1 VSKLNDII
9 KGMAS
14 KQVGRIKVLDASLVD
29 DDSPESQEFLAA
41 LQGETRALKEEE
53 VVKGV
58 VVEIRGKDVIVDIG
72 YKGSGTINLDEFSSP
87 DGAAGVQIG
96 DVVEVLVEHLE
107 DHRGN
112 VRLSRDRAEKMKI
125 WDEVEKAYRANLTVH
140 GVVLEKV
147 KGGLAVD
154 IGIRAFLPGSQVDT
168 KPIRNLDPYLGKS
181 FDMKVIKVNRR
192 RGNIVLSRKLFM
204 ETINASLKEET
215 LAGLEEGKLVEGQ
228 VKNITEYGAFI
239 DLGGV
244 DGLLH
249 ITDMSWG
256 RLNHPGEMF
265 QVGDKVE
272 VAVLKYDRGSER
284 VSLGYKQKFPD
295 PWLSVEERFPINSMV
310 KGKVVSITDYG
321 AFVEMEPGVEGLVH
335 VSEMSWTKKIKTAKG
350 MVNLGDVVEAQVLQI
365 DTGNRR
371 ISLGM
376 KQVTPN
382 PWLAV
387 AEKFQPGQIVTG
399 TVRNLTEFGA
409 FIEIED
415 GVDGLVHVSD
425 FSWTKKIKHPSE
437 IVKKG
442 DTLTAKVLNLDP
454 VSQRMSLGIKQM
466 EPNIWEIFFENH
478 HVGDAITGKIA
489 RVADFGVFVDL
500 GEGIEGLVH
509 VSELSRKRIE
519 DISKDFSIGQEISMK
534 IVKLDPTEH
543 RIGLSVK
550 QFEIDQEQGD
560 VEAAKVS
567 AQPFKKATLADA
579 FAKAEREDKGDSESD
594 AQTESETGTENVVAK
609 GESDAGAN
617 GESPESPGDTENKEE

>member
-1 VSKLNDII
+1 MSKLNNLI

-29 DDSPESQEFLAA
+29 DDSPESQEFLTA
-41 LQGETRALKEEE
+41 LQGETRALKEDE

-72 YKGSGTINLDEFSSP
+72 YKGSGTINLDEFQSQDS
-87 DGAAGVQIG
+87 AAGIQVG

-107 DHRGN
+107 DARGN

-125 WDEVEKAYRANLTVH
+125 WDEVEKAFRANLTVH

-154 IGIRAFLPGSQVDT
+154 IGIRAFLPGSQVDS
-168 KPIRNLDPYLGKS
+168 KPVRNLDPYLGKS

-204 ETINASLKEET
+204 ETINATLKEET
-215 LAGLEEGKLVEGQ
+215 LSGLEEGKLVEGQ

-256 RLNHPGEMF
+256 RLNHPAEMF
-265 QVGDKVE
+265 HVGDKIE
-272 VAVLKYDRGSER
+272 VAVLKYDRDSER

-295 PWLSVEERFPINSMV
+295 PWLTVEERFPLNSMV

-321 AFVEMEPGVEGLVH
+321 AFVELEPGVEGLVH
-335 VSEMSWTKKIKTAKG
+335 VSEMSWTKKVKSAKG
-350 MVNLGDVVEAQVLQI
+350 MVNMGDVVEAQILQI
-365 DTGNRR
+365 DTENRR

-382 PWLAV
+382 PWMSV
-387 AEKFQPGQIVTG
+387 TEKYQPGQIVTG
-399 TVRNLTEFGA
+399 TVRNITEFGA
-409 FIEIED
+409 FIELEEGI
-415 GVDGLVHVSD
+415 DGLIHVSD

-437 IVKKG
+437 IIKKG

-454 VSQRMSLGIKQM
+454 LSQRMSLGVKQM
-466 EPNIWEIFFENH
+466 EPNVWEIFFEKH
-478 HVGDAITGKIA
+478 QVGDPIVGKVA
-489 RVADFGVFVDL
+489 RLTDFGAFVDL
-500 GEGIEGLVH
+500 GDGIEGLVH

-519 DISKDFSIGQEISMK
+519 DVNKEFTIGQELTMK
-534 IVKLDPTEH
+534 IVKLDPSEH

-550 QFEIDQEQGD
+550 QLELDQEQSD
-560 VEAAKVS
+560 VDAAK
-567 AQPFKKATLADA
+567 AAGQPFQKATLADA
-579 FAKAEREDKGDSESD
+579 FARAEREE
-594 AQTESETGTENVVAK
+594 
-609 GESDAGAN
+609 
-617 GESPESPGDTENKEE
+617 

>member
-1 VSKLNDII
+1 MSKLNDLI

-14 KQVGRIKVLDASLVD
+14 KQVGRIKVFDASLVD
-29 DDSPESQEFLAA
+29 DDSPEAQEFLTA
-41 LQGETRALKEEE
+41 LRGETRALKEEE

-72 YKGSGTINLDEFSSP
+72 YKGSGTINLDEFIGP
-87 DGAAGVQIG
+87 DGATGVQVG

-295 PWLSVEERFPINSMV
+295 PWLTVEERFPINSMV

-350 MVNLGDVVEAQVLQI
+350 MVNLGDVVEAQILQI
-365 DTGNRR
+365 DTANRR

-409 FIEIED
+409 FIEIEE

-478 HVGDAITGKIA
+478 HVGDTITGKIA

-500 GEGIEGLVH
+500 GEGVEGLVH
-509 VSELSRKRIE
+509 VSELSRKRME
-519 DISKDFSIGQEISMK
+519 DISKEFSIGQDLTMK

-560 VEAAKVS
+560 VETAKVS

-579 FAKAEREDKGDSESD
+579 FAKAEREDKGEEAAENGSQANAD
-594 AQTESETGTENVVAK
+594 AS
-609 GESDAGAN
+609 GEGHEVSRD
-617 GESPESPGDTENKEE
+617 EENKE

>member
-1 VSKLNDII
+1 MSKLSSLI
-9 KGMAS
+9 KGKAS
-14 KQVGRIKVLDASLVD
+14 QQMGGITVLDASLIGD
-29 DDSPESQEFLAA
+29 ESPESLEFIAG
-41 LQGETRALKEEE
+41 LQGETRALREEQ
-53 VVKGV
+53 VVRGV

-72 YKGSGTINLDEFSSP
+72 YKGSGTVNIDEFNNP
-87 DGAAGVQIG
+87 DGTQGVQVG
-96 DVVEVLVEHLE
+96 EVVEVLVEHLE
-107 DHRGN
+107 DANGN

-125 WDEVEKAYRANLTVH
+125 WDEVEKAFKANLTVH

-168 KPIRNLDPYLGKS
+168 KPVRNLDPFLGKS

-192 RGNIVLSRKLFM
+192 RGNIVLSRKLFL

-256 RLNHPGEMF
+256 RLNHPSEMF

-272 VAVLKYDRGSER
+272 VAILKYDKDTER

-295 PWLSVEERFPINSMV
+295 PWLTVEERFPVQATV

-321 AFVEMEPGVEGLVH
+321 AFVELEPGVEGLVH
-335 VSEMSWTKKIKTAKG
+335 VSEMSWTKKVKSAKG
-350 MVNLGDVVEAQVLQI
+350 MVNLGDQVEAIILAV
-365 DTGNRR
+365 DTDNRR

-376 KQVTPN
+376 KQITPN
-382 PWLAV
+382 PWMAI
-387 AEKFQPGQIVTG
+387 AEKYVPGQIVTG
-399 TVRNLTEFGA
+399 TVRNITEFGA
-409 FIEIED
+409 FVELEEGI
-415 GVDGLVHVSD
+415 DGLIHVSD
-425 FSWTKKIKHPSE
+425 FSWTKKIKHPGE

-442 DTLTAKVLNLDP
+442 DSVTAKVLSLDP
-454 VSQRMSLGIKQM
+454 LQQRMSLGVKHM
-466 EPNIWEIFFENH
+466 EPNVWEIFFEQH
-478 HVGDAITGKIA
+478 HVGAVIVGKIA
-489 RVADFGVFVDL
+489 RITDFGAFVDL
-500 GEGIEGLVH
+500 GDGIEGLVH
-509 VSELSRKRIE
+509 VSEIARKRVE
-519 DISKDFSIGQEISMK
+519 DIQKEFVVGQDLTMK

-550 QFEIDQEQGD
+550 QCEMDAERGEID
-560 VEAAKVS
+560 EAKAKME
-567 AQPFKKATLADA
+567 PFKKATLADA
-579 FAKAEREDKGDSESD
+579 FAKAERE
-594 AQTESETGTENVVAK
+594 
-609 GESDAGAN
+609 
-617 GESPESPGDTENKEE
+617 P

>member
-1 VSKLNDII
+1 MSKLSSLI
-9 KGMAS
+9 KGKAT
-14 KQVGRIKVLDASLVD
+14 KQMGGITVLDASLIGD
-29 DDSPESQEFLAA
+29 ESPDSLEFIAG
-41 LQGETRALKEEE
+41 LQGETRALREEQ
-53 VVKGV
+53 VVRGV

-72 YKGSGTINLDEFSSP
+72 YKGSGTVNLDEFNNP
-87 DGAAGVQIG
+87 DGTQGVQVG
-96 DVVEVLVEHLE
+96 EVVEVLVEHLE
-107 DHRGN
+107 DVNGN

-125 WDEVEKAYRANLTVH
+125 WDEVEKAFKANLTVH

-168 KPIRNLDPYLGKS
+168 KPVRNLDPYLGKS

-192 RGNIVLSRKLFM
+192 RGNIVLSRKLFL

-256 RLNHPGEMF
+256 RLNHPSEMF

-272 VAVLKYDRGSER
+272 VAILKYDKDTER
-284 VSLGYKQKFPD
+284 VSLGYKQKFAD
-295 PWLSVEERFPINSMV
+295 PWLTVEERFPVQATV

-321 AFVEMEPGVEGLVH
+321 AFVELEPGVEGLVH
-335 VSEMSWTKKIKTAKG
+335 VSEMSWTKKVKSAKG
-350 MVNLGDVVEAQVLQI
+350 MVNLGDQVEAIILAV
-365 DTGNRR
+365 DTENRR

-376 KQVTPN
+376 KQITPN
-382 PWLAV
+382 PWMAV
-387 AEKFQPGQIVTG
+387 AEKYVPGQIVTG
-399 TVRNLTEFGA
+399 TVRNITEFGA
-409 FIEIED
+409 FIELEEGI
-415 GVDGLVHVSD
+415 DGLIHVSD
-425 FSWTKKIKHPSE
+425 FSWTKKIKHPGE

-442 DTLTAKVLNLDP
+442 DLVTAKVLNLDP
-454 VSQRMSLGIKQM
+454 LQQRMSLGVKHM
-466 EPNIWEIFFENH
+466 EPNVWEIFFEQH
-478 HVGDAITGKIA
+478 HVGAVITGKIA
-489 RVADFGVFVDL
+489 RITDFGAFVDL

-509 VSELSRKRIE
+509 VSEIARKRVE
-519 DISKDFSIGQEISMK
+519 DIQKEFAVGQDLTMK

-550 QFEIDQEQGD
+550 QHEMD
-560 VEAAKVS
+560 VEKGDYDEARAK
-567 AQPFKKATLADA
+567 AEPFKKATLADA
-579 FAKAEREDKGDSESD
+579 FAKAEREE
-594 AQTESETGTENVVAK
+594 
-609 GESDAGAN
+609 
-617 GESPESPGDTENKEE
+617 

>member
-1 VSKLNDII
+1 MSKLNNLI

-29 DDSPESQEFLAA
+29 DDSPESQEFLTA
-41 LQGETRALKEEE
+41 LQGETRALKEDE

-72 YKGSGTINLDEFSSP
+72 YKGSGTINLDEFQSQDS
-87 DGAAGVQIG
+87 AAGIQVG

-107 DHRGN
+107 DARGN

-125 WDEVEKAYRANLTVH
+125 WDEVEKAFRANLTVH

-154 IGIRAFLPGSQVDT
+154 IGIRAFLPGSQVDS
-168 KPIRNLDPYLGKS
+168 KPVRNLDQYLGKS

-204 ETINASLKEET
+204 ETINATLKEET
-215 LAGLEEGKLVEGQ
+215 LSGLEEGKLVEGQ

-256 RLNHPGEMF
+256 RLNHPAEMF
-265 QVGDKVE
+265 HVGDKIE
-272 VAVLKYDRGSER
+272 VAVLKYDRDSER

-295 PWLSVEERFPINSMV
+295 PWLTVEERFPLNSMV

-321 AFVEMEPGVEGLVH
+321 AFVELEPGVEGLVH
-335 VSEMSWTKKIKTAKG
+335 VSEMSWTKKVKSAKG
-350 MVNLGDVVEAQVLQI
+350 MVNMGDVVEAQILQI
-365 DTGNRR
+365 DTENRR

-382 PWLAV
+382 PWMSV
-387 AEKFQPGQIVTG
+387 TEKYQPGQIVTG
-399 TVRNLTEFGA
+399 TVRNITEFGA
-409 FIEIED
+409 FIELEEGI
-415 GVDGLVHVSD
+415 DGLIHVSD

-437 IVKKG
+437 IIKKG

-454 VSQRMSLGIKQM
+454 LSQRMSLGVKQM
-466 EPNIWEIFFENH
+466 EPNVWEIFFEKH
-478 HVGDAITGKIA
+478 QVGDPIVGKVA
-489 RVADFGVFVDL
+489 RLTDFGAFVDL
-500 GEGIEGLVH
+500 GDGIEGLVH

-519 DISKDFSIGQEISMK
+519 DVNKEFTIGQELTMK
-534 IVKLDPTEH
+534 IVKLDPSEH

-550 QFEIDQEQGD
+550 QLELDQEQSD
-560 VEAAKVS
+560 VDAAK
-567 AQPFKKATLADA
+567 AAGQPFQKATLADA
-579 FAKAEREDKGDSESD
+579 FARAEREE
-594 AQTESETGTENVVAK
+594 
-609 GESDAGAN
+609 
-617 GESPESPGDTENKEE
+617 

>member
-1 VSKLNDII
+1 MSKLNDLI

-14 KQVGRIKVLDASLVD
+14 KQVGRIKVRDASLVD
-29 DDSPESQEFLAA
+29 DDSPEGQEFFAA
-41 LQGETRALKEEE
+41 LQGETRALREEE

-72 YKGSGTINLDEFSSP
+72 YKGSGTINLDEFTIP
-87 DGAAGVQIG
+87 DGSTGVQVG

-112 VRLSRDRAEKMKI
+112 VRLSRERAEKMKI
-125 WDEVEKAYRANLTVH
+125 WDEVEKAFRANLTVH

-204 ETINASLKEET
+204 ETVNANLKEET
-215 LAGLEEGKLVEGQ
+215 LSGLEDGKLVEGQ

-256 RLNHPGEMF
+256 RLNHPAEMF
-265 QVGDKVE
+265 QVGDKIE
-272 VAVLKYDRGSER
+272 VAVLKYDRDSER

-295 PWLSVEERFPINSMV
+295 PWLTVEERFPLNSMV
-310 KGKVVSITDYG
+310 EGKVVSITDYG
-321 AFVEMEPGVEGLVH
+321 AFIEMEPGVEGLVH
-335 VSEMSWTKKIKTAKG
+335 VSEMSWTKKVKSAKG
-350 MVNLGDVVEAQVLQI
+350 MVNLGDFVEAQVLQI
-365 DTGNRR
+365 DTENRR

-387 AEKFQPGQIVTG
+387 AEKYQPGQIVTG
-399 TVRNLTEFGA
+399 TVRNITEFGA
-409 FIEIED
+409 FIEIEE
-415 GVDGLVHVSD
+415 GVDGLIHVTD

-442 DTLTAKVLNLDP
+442 DAITAKVLNLDP
-454 VSQRMSLGIKQM
+454 VSQRMSLGVKQM
-466 EPNIWEIFFENH
+466 EPNVWELFFEKH
-478 HVGDAITGKIA
+478 QVGDGIVGKIA
-489 RVADFGVFVDL
+489 RVADFGAFVDL
-500 GEGIEGLVH
+500 GDGIEGLVH
-509 VSELSRKRIE
+509 VSELGRKRIE
-519 DISKDFSIGQEISMK
+519 DITKEFTVGQELTMK
-534 IVKLDPTEH
+534 IVKLDPTDH

-550 QFEIDQEQGD
+550 QHELDQEQSE
-560 VEAAKVS
+560 VEEAKAS
-567 AQPFKKATLADA
+567 GQPFVKATLADA
-579 FAKAEREDKGDSESD
+579 FAKAEREE
-594 AQTESETGTENVVAK
+594 
-609 GESDAGAN
+609 
-617 GESPESPGDTENKEE
+617 

>member
-1 VSKLNDII
+1 MSKLNNLI
-9 KGMAS
+9 KGIAS

-41 LQGETRALKEEE
+41 LQGETRALREEE
-53 VVKGV
+53 VVKGH

-72 YKGSGTINLDEFSSP
+72 YKGSGTINLDEFHNP
-87 DGAAGVQIG
+87 DGSSGVQVG
-96 DVVEVLVEHLE
+96 DMVEVLVEHLE
-107 DHRGN
+107 DSRGN

-125 WDEVEKAYRANLTVH
+125 WDEVEKAFRANLTVH

-168 KPIRNLDPYLGKS
+168 KPVRNLDPYLGKS

-215 LAGLEEGKLVEGQ
+215 LSGLEDGKLVEGQ

-256 RLNHPGEMF
+256 RLNHPAEMF
-265 QVGDKVE
+265 QVGDKIE
-272 VAVLKYDRGSER
+272 VAVLRYDRDSER

-295 PWLSVEERFPINSMV
+295 PWLTVEERYPLNSMV

-335 VSEMSWTKKIKTAKG
+335 VSEMSWTKKVKSAKG
-350 MVNLGDVVEAQVLQI
+350 MVNLGDFVEAQILQI
-365 DTGNRR
+365 DTESRR

-387 AEKFQPGQIVTG
+387 AEKYQPGQIVTG
-399 TVRNLTEFGA
+399 TVRNITEFGA
-409 FIEIED
+409 FIEMEE
-415 GVDGLVHVSD
+415 GVDGLIHVSD
-425 FSWTKKIKHPSE
+425 FSWTKKIKSPGE

-442 DTLTAKVLNLDP
+442 DSITAKVLNLDP
-454 VSQRMSLGIKQM
+454 VSQRMSLGVKQM
-466 EPNIWEIFFENH
+466 EPNVWEIFFEKH
-478 HVGDAITGKIA
+478 HVADSIVGKIA
-489 RVADFGVFVDL
+489 RVTDFGAFVDL
-500 GEGIEGLVH
+500 GDGIEGLVH
-509 VSELSRKRIE
+509 VSELGRKRVE
-519 DISKDFSIGQEISMK
+519 DISKEFAVGQELTMK

-550 QFEIDQEQGD
+550 QLEIDQEQGE
-560 VEAAKVS
+560 VEAAK
-567 AQPFKKATLADA
+567 AAGQPFQKATLADA
-579 FAKAEREDKGDSESD
+579 FAKAEREDE
-594 AQTESETGTENVVAK
+594 
-609 GESDAGAN
+609 
-617 GESPESPGDTENKEE
+617 

>member
-1 VSKLNDII
+1 MSKINDLI

-14 KQVGRIKVLDASLVD
+14 KQIGRIKVLDASLVD
-29 DDSPESQEFLAA
+29 DSSPESQEFLTA
-41 LQGETRALKEEE
+41 LQGETRALREEE

-72 YKGSGTINLDEFSSP
+72 YKGSGTINLDEFITPEGSV
-87 DGAAGVQIG
+87 GLKVG

-107 DHRGN
+107 DARGN

-125 WDEVEKAYRANLTVH
+125 WDEVEKAFRANLTVH

-168 KPIRNLDPYLGKS
+168 KPVRNLDPYLGKS

-192 RGNIVLSRKLFM
+192 RGNIVLSRKLFL
-204 ETINASLKEET
+204 ETVNANLKEET
-215 LAGLEEGKLVEGQ
+215 LSGLEEGKLVEGQ

-256 RLNHPGEMF
+256 RLNHPNEIF
-265 QVGDKVE
+265 QVGDKIE
-272 VAVLKYDRGSER
+272 VAVLKYDRDSER

-295 PWLSVEERFPINSMV
+295 PWLTVNERFPINSMV

-321 AFVEMEPGVEGLVH
+321 AFVELEPGIEGLVH
-335 VSEMSWTKKIKTAKG
+335 VSEMSWTKKVKSAKG
-350 MVNLGDVVEAQVLQI
+350 MVNLGDVVEAQILQI
-365 DTGNRR
+365 DTENRR

-382 PWLAV
+382 PWVAV
-387 AEKFQPGQIVTG
+387 AEKYQVGQVVTG
-399 TVRNLTEFGA
+399 TVRNITEFGA
-409 FIEIED
+409 FIELEEGI
-415 GVDGLVHVSD
+415 DGLVHVSD

-437 IVKKG
+437 IIKKG
-442 DTLTAKVLNLDP
+442 DSVTAKVLNLDP
-454 VSQRMSLGIKQM
+454 ISQRMSLGVKQM
-466 EPNIWEIFFENH
+466 EPNIWDVFFENRN
-478 HVGDAITGKIA
+478 VGDTIVGKII
-489 RVADFGVFVDL
+489 RLTDFGAFVDL
-500 GEGIEGLVH
+500 GDGIEGLVH

-519 DISKDFSIGQEISMK
+519 DINKEFTLGQDLTMK
-534 IVKLDPTEH
+534 VIKLDPSEH

-550 QFEIDQEQGD
+550 QYELDLEQGE
-560 VEAAKVS
+560 VENAKAAG
-567 AQPFKKATLADA
+567 QPFKKATLADV
-579 FAKAEREDKGDSESD
+579 FAKAEREE
-594 AQTESETGTENVVAK
+594 
-609 GESDAGAN
+609 
-617 GESPESPGDTENKEE
+617 

>member
-1 VSKLNDII
+1 MSKLYDLI
-9 KGMAS
+9 KGKAS

-29 DDSPESQEFLAA
+29 DDSPEGQEFLSS
-41 LQGETRALKEEE
+41 LQGETRALKEDE

-72 YKGSGTINLDEFSSP
+72 YKGSGTINLDEFTGP
-87 DGAAGVQIG
+87 DGAMGLQVG

-107 DHRGN
+107 DSRGN

-125 WDEVEKAYRANLTVH
+125 WDEVEKAFRANLTVH

-154 IGIRAFLPGSQVDT
+154 IGIKAFLPGSQVDT
-168 KPIRNLDPYLGKS
+168 KPVRNLDPYLGKS

-204 ETINASLKEET
+204 ETINATLKEET
-215 LAGLEEGKLVEGQ
+215 LSGLEEGKLVEGQ

-265 QVGDKVE
+265 QVGDKLE
-272 VAVLKYDRGSER
+272 VAVLKYDKDSER

-295 PWLSVEERFPINSMV
+295 PWLTVEERFPLNSMV

-321 AFVEMEPGVEGLVH
+321 AFIEMEPGVEGLVH
-335 VSEMSWTKKIKTAKG
+335 VSEMSWTKKVKSAKG
-350 MVNLGDVVEAQVLQI
+350 MVNMGDVVEAQVLQI
-365 DTGNRR
+365 DIENRR

-382 PWLAV
+382 PWMAV
-387 AEKFQPGQIVTG
+387 AEKYQPGQVVSG
-399 TVRNLTEFGA
+399 TVRNITEFGV
-409 FIEIED
+409 FVEVED
-415 GVDGLVHVSD
+415 GVDGLVHVTD

-442 DTLTAKVLNLDP
+442 DTLTAQVLNLDP
-454 VSQRMSLGIKQM
+454 VSQRMSLSIKHM
-466 EPNIWEIFFENH
+466 EPNVWEIFFEKH
-478 HVGDAITGKIA
+478 KVGDSIVGKIA
-489 RVADFGVFVDL
+489 RVADFGAFVDL
-500 GEGIEGLVH
+500 GDGIEGLVH
-509 VSELSRKRIE
+509 VSELGRKRVE
-519 DISKDFSIGQEISMK
+519 DINKEFTAGQELTMK

-550 QFEIDQEQGD
+550 QQEMDQEQGD
-560 VEAAKVS
+560 MEAAK
-567 AQPFKKATLADA
+567 AAGQPFEKATLADA
-579 FAKAEREDKGDSESD
+579 FAKAEREE
-594 AQTESETGTENVVAK
+594 
-609 GESDAGAN
+609 
-617 GESPESPGDTENKEE
+617 